1 MTNADTSK
9 DGDKATAATSGD
21 GAGFMKGVVI
31 FLGVLLIAGFVL
43 IFSTIIYRMV
53 KLADDDGPAEKAGA
67 VALADVAVAEGAQVQ
82 AMTLDGN
89 RLAIHV
95 GGEAG
100 EEIVIVDVR
109 RGTVLSRVRVTPGD
123 EK

>member
-1 MTNADTSK
+1 VNAGTSK
-9 DGDKATAATSGD
+9 DGGKATAGTSGN

-31 FLGVLLIAGFVL
+31 FLGILLIAGFVL

-53 KLADDDGPAEKAGA
+53 KLADDETPAGKAGA
-67 VALADVAVAEGAQVQ
+67 AAEGEVAVPAGAQVR

-89 RLAIHV
+89 RLAIHLAAE
-95 GGEAG
+95 GG

-109 RGTVLSRVRVTPGD
+109 QGSVLSRVRLVPGG